1 MSTNASSQKTI
12 RQRYKKDK
20 RMERISKK
28 QFIELIKNGYK
39 FNFLNVDKIA
49 HKDYLRLISVI
60 LTDRE
65 GVAFQLS
72 AINVIIHSEYYTYK
86 NDNKDIIMSSFKYTR
101 YYKHESYIVVDFTKM
116 SSTVLISLNK

>member
-1 MSTNASSQKTI
+1 
-12 RQRYKKDK
+12 
-20 RMERISKK
+20 MERISKK